1 MGESD
6 MILGKT
12 QGLDLK
18 DYVIVNNNNSK
29 SVADIRVGRERKG
42 ILRITTS
49 KTMAVQGLLWWF
61 SGQYSTLPMQ
71 RTQV

>member
-6 MILGKT
+6 MKLGKT

-42 ILRITTS
+42 KIL
-49 KTMAVQGLLWWF
+49 
-61 SGQYSTLPMQ
+61 
-71 RTQV
+71 